1 MTRTPATPTSPEP
14 DKTDSLSDEALS
26 TLHETE
32 DTPATGRRGSG
43 DIEQQIYHSVFEG
56 VMNQR
61 LAPGTRL
68 PEAVLSKLFK
78 VSRSTVRK
86 VLQQLAHDHIVE
98 LRPNQSAVV
107 ATPTPE
113 ETRAIFEARQVMEAA
128 IVRLVVR
135 HATAEDIAGLRTQL
149 AEEHAAMHRYDQP
162 AWARLASSFHL
173 KLGALARNPV
183 LAGYLTELVS
193 RCSLIVAL
201 YEPPGNA
208 SCEHAEHGQIV
219 DCIERGDA
227 DAAVALMRA
236 HLETLERNICL
247 DRSEEEHSLARMLG
261 LR

>member
-1 MTRTPATPTSPEP
+1 MDNKHISPHEHAN
-14 DKTDSLSDEALS
+14 SGLS
-26 TLHETE
+26 TITAAGGDDGDETL
-32 DTPATGRRGSG
+32 DLGRRGSG

-56 VMNQR
+56 VMSQR

-68 PEAVLSKLFK
+68 PEAVLSKLFS

-86 VLQQLAHDHIVE
+86 ALQQLAHDHIVE
-98 LRPNQSAVV
+98 LRPNQSPVV

-128 IVRLVVR
+128 IVRLVTQ
-135 HATAEDIAGLRTQL
+135 HATKDDIAFLRDQL
-149 AEEHAAMHRYDQP
+149 DTEHTAMHRFDQP
-162 AWARLASSFHL
+162 SWARLASSFHL
-173 KLGALARNPV
+173 KLASLARNAV
-183 LAGYLTELVS
+183 LQGYLNELVS

-201 YEPPGNA
+201 YESPGNA
-208 SCEHAEHGQIV
+208 TCEHDEHGRIV

-227 DAAVALMRA
+227 EAAVALMQA
-236 HLETLERNICL
+236 HLDTLERNICL